1 MTIDKSFKIGIITS
15 LIGSIVFLYLLD
27 PILKIF
33 SNLFFVF
40 SNKVSSYFVDNLYR
54 EIAIGKSDYSLTQM
68 VIFIAI
74 ITSLFSFTL
83 LINIRKSQNPLKK
96 QYIKKR
102 LENSDS
108 PINKS
113 VWRAKFLPILTV
125 IFLNVLMV
133 LQLVSSHIKV
143 SSINTFD
150 QRIRILAPYI
160 NEKEK
165 MLLISRFSSMTTY
178 NDYIMIML
186 ETETIAKENK
196 IILPEQIY
204 TYTY

>member
-15 LIGSIVFLYLLD
+15 LIGSVVFLYLLD

-68 VIFIAI
+68 VILIAI
-74 ITSLFSFTL
+74 ITYLFSFTL

-96 QYIKKR
+96 QDIKKR
-102 LENSDS
+102 LENLDS

-113 VWRAKFLPILTV
+113 VWRAKFLPILAV
-125 IFLNVLMV
+125 IFLNVIMA